1 MVSWSSFKHGFRSAA
16 SWTEHA
22 AEHTAGSL
30 FNTAKYGGEAVAHAA
45 QSLAKS
51 KPAKFVVKEAET
63 FGKSGLDLAHAT
75 VDTVVASQQSIAT
88 IAGGAGTLGTR
99 VEEGVGNATA
109 CLGDFLQNGTSWWLV
124 GGGVILVAIIVLR
137 VT

>member
-1 MVSWSSFKHGFRSAA
+1 MVSWSSIIHGFRSAA
-16 SWTEHA
+16 SWTEHT

-30 FNTAKYGGEAVAHAA
+30 FKTAKQGGEAVAHAA

-63 FGKSGLDLAHAT
+63 FGKSGLDLAHAS
-75 VDTVVASQQSIAT
+75 VDTVVATQQSIAT
-88 IAGGAGTLGTR
+88 IAGGAGKLGTR

-109 CLGDFLQNGTSWWLV
+109 GLGDFLQNSTSWWLV
-124 GGGVILVAIIVLR
+124 GGGVGSIA
-137 VT
+137 